1 MRIGLMH
8 GDEGTP
14 IEARIQAL
22 IDEEDDGFEQAW
34 FGQVFDMDS
43 MTVIALAGQR
53 TSRIRFGTS
62 VVPTYPRHPFVMA
75 QQAKTVAAATQ
86 NRFDLGI
93 GPSHHVVV
101 ESMWGLSYEK
111 PARHVREY
119 LSVLL
124 PLLREGRVQFSGE
137 VYKTMGQVRVAGAEA
152 VPVLIS
158 ALAPLMLQIAGS
170 MTDGTITWMTGPKT
184 IETHVAPKI
193 AAAAREAGRP
203 APRVVVGL
211 PICVTEDVA
220 AAREAAAKVFAVYG
234 GLPNY
239 RRMLDREGAAGPAD
253 VAIVGNE
260 AQVEAQIR
268 AVASAGATDMIAPI
282 FPTGADARA
291 SMTRTYALLKSL
303 IGKV

>member
-8 GDEGTP
+8 GGDAAPLE
-14 IEARIQAL
+14 ERIQRL
-22 IDEEDDGFEQAW
+22 INDENDGFEQAW

-75 QQAKTVAAATQ
+75 QQALTTAAATG

-101 ESMWGLSYEK
+101 ENMWGMSYEK

-124 PLLREGRVQFSGE
+124 PLVREGRVQFSGD
-137 VYKTMGQVRVAGAEA
+137 VYKTMAPLSVPGAEPL
-152 VPVLIS
+152 PVLIS
-158 ALAPLMLQIAGS
+158 ALAPMMLKLAGS
-170 MTDGTITWMTGPKT
+170 MADGTITWMTGPRT
-184 IETHVAPKI
+184 IESHVAPGVR
-193 AAAAREAGRP
+193 AAASEAGRP

-211 PICVTEDVA
+211 PICVTEDVT
-220 AAREAAAKVFAVYG
+220 AAREAAGKIFAMYNT
-234 GLPNY
+234 LPNY
-239 RRMLDREGAAGPAD
+239 KRMLDKEGAAGPAD
-253 VAIVGNE
+253 VAIVGTE
-260 AQVEAQIR
+260 AQVEQQIR
-268 AVASAGATDMIAPI
+268 GVASAGATDAE
-282 FPTGADARA
+282 R
-291 SMTRTYALLKSL
+291 SRTRELLRSL
-303 IGKV
+303 L